1 MNVIFL
7 GPPGSGKGTM
17 AERVSERMGL
27 AHVSTGDML
36 RAEIKKGT
44 ELGKKAQSY
53 IDQGAL
59 VPDEVIIGMIEQR
72 LKEPDAQ
79 GGVLFDGFP
88 RTVGQAE
95 ALDKIAD
102 IASVINLEVP
112 VEVIVDRVISRR
124 VCSSCGAVYN
134 TKTYDK
140 DTCEK
145 CGGTLIVRPDDNKE
159 TVLERFRV
167 YEEQTAP
174 LIVYYGKK
182 GIVHDIDATMPI
194 EEEADLICETLGEK

>member
-1 MNVIFL
+1 
-7 GPPGSGKGTM
+7 M
-17 AERVSERMGL
+17 AERVSDRMGL
-27 AHVSTGDML
+27 LHISTGDML
-36 RAEIKKGT
+36 RAEIKKGS

-88 RTVGQAE
+88 RTVPQAE

-112 VEVIVDRVISRR
+112 VQVIVDRVITRR
-124 VCSSCGAVYN
+124 VCPNCGAVYN

-145 CGGTLIVRPDDNKE
+145 CGATLITRPDDNEE

-194 EEEADLICETLGEK
+194 EQEADMICQVLGEK